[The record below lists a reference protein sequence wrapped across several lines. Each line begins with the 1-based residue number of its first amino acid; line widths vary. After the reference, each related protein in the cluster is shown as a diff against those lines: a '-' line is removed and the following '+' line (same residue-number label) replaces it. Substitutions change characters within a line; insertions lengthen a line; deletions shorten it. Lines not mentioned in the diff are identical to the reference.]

1 MECRQQ
7 EAKMAPLDYL
17 AKNVFEPCRCAEVL
31 ENDGKTGSLLA
42 DFHAL
47 LGMHG
52 SDIEARYVMWY
63 TQARFTNFYK
73 TWTPTLS
80 NATSIV
86 VATLPLAMRW
96 GKLANVE
103 QDRGRILHFLVV
115 RS

>member
-17 AKNVFEPCRCAEVL
+17 AKNVFEPRRRAEVL
-31 ENDGKTGSLLA
+31 ENGGTTGFLLA

-63 TQARFTNFYK
+63 AQARFTNFYK
-73 TWTPTLS
+73 KWTPTFS